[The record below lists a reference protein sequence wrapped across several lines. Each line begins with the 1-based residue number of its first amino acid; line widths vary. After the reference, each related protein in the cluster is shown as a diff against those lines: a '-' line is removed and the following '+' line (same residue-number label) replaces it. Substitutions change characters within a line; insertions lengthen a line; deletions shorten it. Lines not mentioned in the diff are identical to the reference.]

1 MEIDFW
7 YSDIAPCP
15 GIKGL
20 IENIDKKI
28 SFKKI
33 NIDITD
39 TSRLNFLF
47 FIWETKWSFPNTHNT
62 HSNEFIEL
70 LIKLQNA
77 NFYFLSD
84 FSGEAHTR
92 SDQTSLSFL
101 KKLKDNKID
110 INRLVVLNNDSSKQG
125 INKIKYGDFILNV
138 CFFPNFFLS
147 TYNHL
152 DNIIGNPGIKNF
164 TIPDKK
170 FLCLNR
176 RMFYHKYKIIEELFN
191 RKLLNETRFSWVENK
206 IKGNLLNKELV
217 SYLKIDTNDFKPIQ
231 LEGDVMYGSELSK
244 RDEYL
249 YTINPNWYYKSRV
262 NIITE
267 TILEGNEIHITEK
280 TWKAI
285 YLGIPFLIYASKNH
299 LKNLKEMG
307 FKTFDTLI
315 NEDYDEMSGNAKIK
329 QIIDSAEELSKIYNN
344 PDVLEICRFNQE
356 KYLDKNFRKE
366 IYKNSFLNN
375 IVNIKNSAIKII

>member
-1 MEIDFW
+1 
-7 YSDIAPCP
+7 
-15 GIKGL
+15 
-20 IENIDKKI
+20 
-28 SFKKI
+28 
-33 NIDITD
+33 
-39 TSRLNFLF
+39 
-47 FIWETKWSFPNTHNT
+47 
-62 HSNEFIEL
+62 
-70 LIKLQNA
+70 
-77 NFYFLSD
+77 
-84 FSGEAHTR
+84 
-92 SDQTSLSFL
+92 
-101 KKLKDNKID
+101 
-110 INRLVVLNNDSSKQG
+110 
-125 INKIKYGDFILNV
+125 
-138 CFFPNFFLS
+138 
-147 TYNHL
+147 
-152 DNIIGNPGIKNF
+152 
-164 TIPDKK
+164 
-170 FLCLNR
+170 
-176 RMFYHKYKIIEELFN
+176 MFYHKYKIIEELFN

-375 IVNIKNSAIKII
+375 IVDIKNSAIKII